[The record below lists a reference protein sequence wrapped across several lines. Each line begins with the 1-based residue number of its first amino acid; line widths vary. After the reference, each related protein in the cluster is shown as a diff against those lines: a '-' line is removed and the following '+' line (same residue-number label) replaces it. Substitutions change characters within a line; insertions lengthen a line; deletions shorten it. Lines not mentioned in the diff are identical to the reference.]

1 MRRRSFIRGSGVV
14 VAGSW
19 IRMSLPAAMLTAAAA
34 GKARAQGDE
43 FKTLTATEAS
53 ELEAIAAQIVPS
65 RETPGATEAGVIYFM
80 DAALT
85 GSQSDALKLI
95 RAGLTS
101 LQAGSLNKFGI
112 ENFAGLDD
120 AQKIELLTG
129 IEDTPFFATVR
140 FLTLAGLFTNPSY
153 GGNRDQVGWKLIG
166 FETPH
171 ASQPPFGYYDAD
183 YAAKGE

>member
-1 MRRRSFIRGSGVV
+1 M
-14 VAGSW
+14 AGSW
-19 IRMSLPAAMLTAAAA
+19 ISMSLPAAMLTAAAA
-34 GKARAQGDE
+34 GKAGAQGDG
-43 FKTLTATEAS
+43 FKTLTAIEAS

-65 RETPGATEAGVIYFM
+65 GETPGATEAGVIYFM
-80 DAALT
+80 DTALAGT
-85 GSQSDALKLI
+85 KSDALKPI
-95 RAGLTS
+95 RAGLAP
-101 LQAGSLNKFGI
+101 LQAESINKFGI
-112 ENFAGLDD
+112 EKFAGLDD

-129 IEDTPFFATVR
+129 IEETPFFETVR

-166 FETPH
+166 FDIQH

>member
-1 MRRRSFIRGSGVV
+1 MRRRSFIRKSGVV
-14 VAGSW
+14 MAGSW
-19 IRMSLPAAMLTAAAA
+19 ISMSLPAVMLTAAAA

-43 FKTLTATEAS
+43 FKTLTTTEAS

-65 RETPGATEAGVIYFM
+65 GETPGATEAGVIYFM

-85 GSQSDALKLI
+85 GSQTDALKPI
-95 RAGLTS
+95 RAGLAS
-101 LQAGSLNKFGI
+101 LRAESLNKFGI

-129 IEDTPFFATVR
+129 IEETPFFATVR

-153 GGNRDQVGWKLIG
+153 GGNRDEAGWKLIG

-171 ASQPPFGYYDAD
+171 TSQPPFGYYDAD
-183 YAAKGE
+183 YTAKGE

>member
-1 MRRRSFIRGSGVV
+1 MKRRSFIRGSGVV

-19 IRMSLPAAMLTAAAA
+19 ISMSLPAAMLTAAAA

-65 RETPGATEAGVIYFM
+65 GETPGATEAGVIYFM
-80 DAALT
+80 DAALA
-85 GSQSDALKLI
+85 GSKSDALKPI
-95 RAGLTS
+95 RAGLAS
-101 LQAGSLNKFGI
+101 LQAESLDKFGI

-120 AQKIELLTG
+120 AQKIELLTD
-129 IEDTPFFATVR
+129 IEDTPFFETVR
-140 FLTLAGLFTNPSY
+140 FLTLAGLFTDPSY
-153 GGNRDQVGWKLIG
+153 GGNRDQAGWKLIG
-166 FETPH
+166 FDTQH
-171 ASQPPFGYYDAD
+171 ASPPPFGYYDAD